1 MVYFLVKN
9 PIVLNRGHNES
20 LPPKSIRRSLSPSP
34 TQENAPARSNWTGEV
49 LEYNSTA
56 FTLPPARRR
65 ELASIQLLARAVPI
79 AIVPAI
85 PLQVNLITPYS
96 FFKTRM
102 QIEYFLH
109 HRRSVQQVVP
119 SNNLTKVPYKN
130 VGQLDEVPVVVGGAD
145 DEDEADDEDDL
156 DADDDEEDEDE
167 DEELD
172 DEDLDYDWKE
182 VDDDDEE
189 EEDDEEDE

>member
-1 MVYFLVKN
+1 MSISFTTVVPSN
-9 PIVLNRGHNES
+9 
-20 LPPKSIRRSLSPSP
+20 KSFRPRS
-34 TQENAPARSNWTGEV
+34 
-49 LEYNSTA
+49 
-56 FTLPPARRR
+56 
-65 ELASIQLLARAVPI
+65 
-79 AIVPAI
+79 
-85 PLQVNLITPYS
+85 
-96 FFKTRM
+96 
-102 QIEYFLH
+102 
-109 HRRSVQQVVP
+109 RSVQQVVP